1 MVDAAGRRDVAAFA
15 AQSLHLEIC
24 RCMAHV
30 PDYMDLQLKMFRDTK
45 VVQSQRDSVELLR
58 SLTSLQV

>member
-1 MVDAAGRRDVAAFA
+1 
-15 AQSLHLEIC
+15 
-24 RCMAHV
+24 MAHV